1 MIIVDYSQTIISNLM
16 AELNGQKDVDLEVDL
31 LRHMVIN
38 TLRSHYTK
46 FKGEYGEL
54 VIACDSKKYW
64 RKDHFPYY
72 KANRKKL
79 REESGYNWNLI
90 FDTINLLKQELKDF
104 FPYKVLEVQGAEAD
118 DIIATLS
125 KWSQTNDLGEGM
137 FQEPKPLLVISG
149 DHDFIQLQ
157 KYPNVKQFSPIQKKF
172 VKSDK
177 KPSEVVLEHIIK
189 GDKGDGIPNILT
201 ADDAI
206 VNGERQKPITSK
218 KLNEWLSDPI
228 SMPRDENFL
237 RNFQRNKLLT
247 DLSQIPQEIENEI
260 LNTFVNYPAK
270 DKSMLL
276 DYFIEHKM
284 KNMIELIEE
293 F

>member
-1 MIIVDYSQTIISNLM
+1 M
-16 AELNGQKDVDLEVDL
+16 AELNGHKDVDIEVDL

-38 TLRSHYTK
+38 TIRSHYNK

-90 FDTINLLKQELKDF
+90 FDTINLLKQELKDV
-104 FPYKVLEVQGAEAD
+104 FPYRVLEVTGAEAD
-118 DIIATLS
+118 DIIATLC
-125 KWSQTNDLGEGM
+125 KWSQTNDLVGNLIE
-137 FQEPKPLLVISG
+137 EPQPVLIISG

-157 KYPNVKQFSPIQKKF
+157 KYSNVKQFSPIQKKF

-177 KPSEVVLEHIIK
+177 KSNEVVLEHIIK
-189 GDKGDGIPNILT
+189 GDKGDGIPNVLT

-206 VNGERQKPITSK
+206 VNGDRQKPISSK
-218 KLNEWLSDPI
+218 KLNEWISDPV

-247 DLSQIPQEIENEI
+247 DLSQIPQEIESQI
-260 LNTFVNYPAK
+260 LNTFTGYPTK

>member
-1 MIIVDYSQTIISNLM
+1 M

-125 KWSQTNDLGEGM
+125 KWSQTNDLEGSIVE
-137 FQEPKPLLVISG
+137 EPKPLLIVSG

-177 KPSEVVLEHIIK
+177 KPTEVVLEHIIK

-218 KLNEWLSDPI
+218 KLNEWLSDPV
-228 SMPRDENFL
+228 SMPRDDNFL

-260 LNTFVNYPAK
+260 LNSFIDYPAK

>member
-125 KWSQTNDLGEGM
+125 KWSQTNDLEGSIVE
-137 FQEPKPLLVISG
+137 EPKPLLIVSG

-177 KPSEVVLEHIIK
+177 KPTEVVLEHIIK

-218 KLNEWLSDPI
+218 KLNEWLSDPV
-228 SMPRDENFL
+228 SMPRDDNFL

-260 LNTFVNYPAK
+260 LNSFIDYPAK